1 MNANTNA
8 VMEKKTLVEEAL
20 TLMEVLQDC
29 ESYEGID
36 LSTVYVE
43 DEHGNQFGG
52 VKMVEQTLTDGSKVY
67 NLVLTVS
74 G

>member
-8 VMEKKTLVEEAL
+8 VIEKKTLVEEAL

-29 ESYEGID
+29 ESFEGID

-43 DEHGNQFGG
+43 DEHGNHSAA
-52 VKMVEQTLTDGSKVY
+52 LRWS
-67 NLVLTVS
+67 S
-74 G
+74 RR